1 MTVKSCEKNEN
12 STAKLI
18 IEIEKDVFEQNIDK
32 AYRQAKKQ
40 IYVPG
45 FRKGKA
51 PRKIIEGMYGASVF
65 YEDAINLLFPEAFSA
80 AIEAEKLD
88 AIGNPSV
95 TAVDTTDGVLTLTV
109 ETDLFPTVT
118 LGQYKGLEV
127 PKAAVELA
135 DAEVD
140 AEIER
145 LRERNARSVTVE
157 RPAELGDTVVIDFEG
172 FIDGVAFEGGKGES
186 YSLKLGS
193 NSFIPG
199 FEDQLVGCSAE
210 EEKAVEV
217 TFPETYGA
225 KELAGKPATFQ
236 CKVHEV
242 KETQK
247 PELDDEFAK
256 DVSEFDTLDELVADT
271 RKKLTESREKSV
283 EDAFRNAVLSKAAEN
298 VQVAI
303 PQTMVESSLDTMVQN
318 FQYQL
323 SMSGMTLKDY
333 MQMLGMNEQSL
344 RASMTESA
352 TMRVRS
358 ELMLEEVVKAEGI
371 EVTDEDIAARYQE
384 MAEQSG
390 MELDQVKSMVSEA
403 DVKNDVAVSRASDLI
418 VSSAVPTAFEV
429 PAAEEETS
437 EETTEE

>member
-1 MTVKSCEKNEN
+1 MTVKSCERNEN
-12 STAKLI
+12 STAKLV
-18 IEIEKDVFEQNIDK
+18 IEIEKDVFEQNIEK
-32 AYRQAKKQ
+32 AYRKAKNQ
-40 IYVPG
+40 IYIPG

-51 PRKIIEGMYGASVF
+51 PRKIVESMYGASVF

-80 AIEAEKLD
+80 AIESEKLD

-109 ETDLFPTVT
+109 ETDVFPTVT

-127 PKAAVELA
+127 PKAEVELA

-145 LRERNARSVTVE
+145 LRDRNARSVTVE
-157 RPAELGDTVVIDFEG
+157 RAAQMGDTVVIDFEG

-186 YSLKLGS
+186 YNLKLGS

-199 FEDQLVGCSAE
+199 FEDQLVGCSAG

-217 TFPETYGA
+217 TFPENYGA
-225 KELAGKPATFQ
+225 SELAGKPATFQ

-242 KETQK
+242 KESQK

-271 RKKLTESREKSV
+271 RRKLTESREKSV
-283 EDAFRNAVLSKAAEN
+283 EDAFRNAVLSKATEN

-303 PQTMVESSLDTMVQN
+303 PQTMVENSLDTMMQN

-333 MQMLGMNEQSL
+333 MQMLGLNEQSM
-344 RASMTESA
+344 RQSMTESA

-371 EVTDEDIAARYQE
+371 EVTDEEVAARYQE
-384 MAEQSG
+384 MADQSG
-390 MELDQVKSMVSEA
+390 MELDQVKSMVSEEN
-403 DVKNDVAVSRASDLI
+403 VRNDVAVTRATDLI
-418 VSSAVPTAFEV
+418 VSSAIPTAFEV
-429 PAAEEETS
+429 PAAETAETS
-437 EETTEE
+437 EE

>member
-1 MTVKSCEKNEN
+1 MTVKSCERNEN
-12 STAKLI
+12 STAKLV
-18 IEIEKDVFEQNIDK
+18 IEIEKEVFEQNIEK
-32 AYRQAKKQ
+32 AYRKAKSQ
-40 IYVPG
+40 IYIPG

-51 PRKIIEGMYGASVF
+51 PRKIIESMYGASVF
-65 YEDAINLLFPEAFSA
+65 YEDAINLLFPEAFGA
-80 AIEAEKLD
+80 AVEAEKLD

-109 ETDLFPTVT
+109 ETDVYPTVT

-127 PKAAVELA
+127 PKAEVELA

-145 LRERNARSVTVE
+145 LRDRNARTITVE
-157 RPAELGDTVVIDFEG
+157 RAAEMGDTVVIDFEG
-172 FIDGVAFEGGKGES
+172 FMDGVAFEGGKGEG

-199 FEDQLVGCSAE
+199 FEDQLVGCTAG
-210 EEKAVEV
+210 EEKDVEV

-225 KELAGKPATFQ
+225 TELAGKPATFK

-256 DVSEFDTLDELVADT
+256 DVSEFDTLEELVADT
-271 RKKLTESREKSV
+271 RKKLTESREKSI
-283 EDAFRNAVLSKAAEN
+283 EDAFRNAVLTQATEN
-298 VQVAI
+298 AQIAV
-303 PQTMVESSLDTMVQN
+303 PQTMVENSIDTMMQN

-323 SMSGMTLKDY
+323 SMSGMTMKDY
-333 MQMLGMNEQSL
+333 TQMLGLTEQSM

-358 ELMLEEVVKAEGI
+358 ELMLEEVVKAENI
-371 EVTDEDIAARYQE
+371 EVTEEEIAARYQE
-384 MAEQSG
+384 MVEQSG
-390 MELDQVKSMVSEA
+390 LDLEQVKSMVSEEN
-403 DVKNDVAVSRASDLI
+403 VKNDVAVTRATDLI
-418 VSSAVPTAFEV
+418 VASAIPTAFEV
-429 PAAEEETS
+429 PAAAETEETA
-437 EETTEE
+437 E

>member
-1 MTVKSCEKNEN
+1 MTVKSCERNEN
-12 STAKLI
+12 STAKLV
-18 IEIEKDVFEQNIDK
+18 IEIEKEVFEQNIDK
-32 AYRQAKKQ
+32 AYRQAKSQ
-40 IYVPG
+40 IYIPG

-51 PRKIIEGMYGASVF
+51 PRKIIESMYGASVF

-109 ETDLFPTVT
+109 ETDVYPTVT

-127 PKAAVELA
+127 PKAEVELA

-145 LRERNARSVTVE
+145 LRDRNARTITVE
-157 RPAELGDTVVIDFEG
+157 RAAEMGDTVVIDFEG
-172 FIDGVAFEGGKGES
+172 FMDGVAFEGGKGES

-199 FEDQLVGCSAE
+199 FEDQLVGCSAG
-210 EEKAVEV
+210 EEKDVEV
-217 TFPETYGA
+217 TFPESYGA
-225 KELAGKPATFQ
+225 TELAGKPATFK

-283 EDAFRNAVLSKAAEN
+283 EDAFRNAVLSQATEN
-298 VQVAI
+298 TQVAV
-303 PQTMVESSLDTMVQN
+303 PQTMVENSIETMMQN

-323 SMSGMTLKDY
+323 SMSGMTMKDY
-333 MQMLGMNEQSL
+333 MQMLGLTEQSM

-371 EVTDEDIAARYQE
+371 EVTEEEIAARYQE
-384 MAEQSG
+384 MADQSG
-390 MELDQVKSMVSEA
+390 LDLEQVKSMVSEEN
-403 DVKNDVAVSRASDLI
+403 VKNDVAVTRATELI
-418 VSSAVPTAFEV
+418 VSSAIPTAFEV
-429 PAAEEETS
+429 PAAAETEETA
-437 EETTEE
+437 EVTE